1 MKEFRYS
8 YLVNILSINFSNSK
22 TNAKSRTAKIIDINR
37 CIAIFILFDVP
48 GISSPCLILL

>member
-37 CIAIFILFDVP
+37 CIAIFILFDVL
-48 GISSPCLILL
+48 GI